1 MKHRD
6 RINAISVAF
15 IALIMET
22 FVYWLNALDR
32 LDFSLKIKKIPGY
45 TFIVNCT
52 RNALYTT
59 FLYRAMYSKIGWLD
73 CFCTWAE
80 LESVEIF
87 VSEMIES
94 IRKYGTPN
102 IHTQGLYRNLKC
114 SKKQWHQRKAKLQLI
129 SYTCEPML

>member
-1 MKHRD
+1 M
-6 RINAISVAF
+6 F
-15 IALIMET
+15 
-22 FVYWLNALDR
+22 
-32 LDFSLKIKKIPGY
+32 
-45 TFIVNCT
+45 
-52 RNALYTT
+52 
-59 FLYRAMYSKIGWLD
+59 SKIGWLD

-114 SKKQWHQRKAKLQLI
+114 SKKTVTPEESQTAVNFIYVRANVIICFI
-129 SYTCEPML
+129 SKSEQQG